1 MASIVE
7 KMKEKLSKPQEDID
21 FVEDF
26 IQEKDGPERM
36 VEIDGQTLPVLSSE
50 ITRTLLYGTALGSPP
65 TENTSGI
72 GYTFFPPIINA
83 TGTKVGYLD
92 KQYEYNSRTNTWDV
106 KMDFNYNIIGYS
118 DTSVALSNT
127 SSVSNTSTDNANFKI
142 DFYNY
147 Y

>member
-1 MASIVE
+1 M
-7 KMKEKLSKPQEDID
+7 
-21 FVEDF
+21 
-26 IQEKDGPERM
+26 
-36 VEIDGQTLPVLSSE
+36 
-50 ITRTLLYGTALGSPP
+50 
-65 TENTSGI
+65 
-72 GYTFFPPIINA
+72 
-83 TGTKVGYLD
+83 GYLD

-127 SSVSNTSTDNANFKI
+127 SSVSDATIDNANFKI